1 MKKIFITAALGA
13 VIATG
18 AAAQTS
24 GTATTVTETIT
35 PIENRVMSNSFWSN
49 WFIQAGAG
57 AQMGFTEHDRKAGIG
72 NRISPSVEAAIGKW
86 INPNFGIRIAYN
98 GFDVRGATQTWT
110 QPDKYG
116 PHNTGK
122 PIDGKNTHEYGYL
135 YHQKFNYFNLHF
147 DIMVNLCNLI
157 GGYNPDR
164 LYSCIPYAGIGLAH
178 VTDKPVAN
186 ELAFNCGIQNAFRI
200 SKRWDINFN
209 INAMICDER
218 FSGEE
223 GNRHFDALLG
233 ATVGATF
240 RFGKTGWETPVTK
253 NVTVVDN
260 DAINRMRGEMAQLE
274 AENARLRALAE
285 KKSAEKVDRV
295 AELIAAGNVIFFKI
309 DTWQITEQSKANLS
323 FLADA
328 IKNTK
333 GIYTVTG
340 YADKG
345 TGTPEWNEELSKK
358 RAEAAYN
365 CLVNEF
371 GVPADRLQIDYKG
384 GVDDMF
390 YNDPR
395 CSRCVI
401 VLPQE

>member
-1 MKKIFITAALGA
+1 MKKFIILAIGA
-13 VIATG
+13 VIALG
-18 AAAQTS
+18 ASAQTS
-24 GTATTVTETIT
+24 ETATTVTETIT

-72 NRISPSVEAAIGKW
+72 NRISPSIEAAIGKW

-110 QPDKYG
+110 KPDIYG

-147 DIMVNLCNLI
+147 DVMVNLCNLI
-157 GGYNPDR
+157 GGYKPDR

-178 VTDKPVAN
+178 VTEKPIAN

-285 KKSAEKVDRV
+285 QKPAEEVDRV

-309 DTWQITEQSKANLS
+309 DTWDITDKSRANLS
-323 FLADA
+323 FLANA
-328 IKNTK
+328 IKSTQ

-345 TGTPEWNEELSKK
+345 TGTPEWNHELSKK
-358 RAEAAYN
+358 RAEAAYK
-365 CLVNEF
+365 CLTEEF
-371 GVPADRLQIDYKG
+371 GVPADRLKIDYKG

-401 VLPQE
+401 VLPEK